1 MADVVTYSRRDSWA
15 ELRISNPPVNALSL
29 RVIDGLIEG
38 FRRFEQDDATH
49 GLIIRCDGRTFVAGG
64 DIAMFDD
71 PAFSPTALND
81 LLNRIAASPRP
92 VVAALFGTVL
102 GGGLELALACRVRIA
117 AEGTTFGMPEIK
129 LGLIPGSHG
138 TQRLPRLIGLVDAAR
153 LISTGDPIALDK
165 ALALG
170 LVDGVA
176 DSEDDAA
183 IIAVA
188 ANAPG
193 ASRRNAGADAADGR
207 EVLAGLRA
215 TAAARPLEPAYQAI
229 AETLSASVE
238 RSFDEG
244 TAIEADW
251 FSRLMSSAPS
261 RAQRHLFFA
270 ERTAAVVPDLPPGI
284 APRPVERVA
293 VLGAGTMGTG
303 IALSFALAGYKVIIS
318 DTEQARV
325 DIAFAKMGD
334 AIDALVRRG
343 RVTEEG
349 GKTCLARVEGST
361 GIAGFGQ
368 ADLVVEAVF
377 EDMEIKLAV
386 ARDLGHACKPGA
398 IIATNTSTLDVDA
411 IAAATGRPGDV
422 VGTHFFS
429 PAHLMKLLE
438 VVRGR
443 ETAPDVLRTVLA
455 VARKI
460 GKTVVVSGVCYGF
473 IGNRMADVYM
483 RENEA
488 MQLEGASP
496 SDIDGVIEDPAF
508 LGMAMGPSRMLDMA
522 GVDVGARTV
531 IEWIA
536 SGAGPRDPSYRAVC
550 RAMFEAGRLGQKT
563 GSGYYLY
570 EGRRA
575 LPNPE
580 HAALATALASDHAVE
595 RRTDIPKQ
603 EIFERLFFPMVNEAA
618 LILEEG
624 IAYRGSDIDVVW
636 IAGYGFPRWRGGPLF
651 MADEIGLRRVVERMD
666 HYASRSDKDRDNWA
680 VSALLRRL
688 AESGTRISNW
698 TAEGAK

>member
-303 IALSFALAGYKVIIS
+303 IARSVALGGYKVYNK
-318 DTEQARV
+318 DNAQ
-325 DIAFAKMGD
+325 D
-334 AIDALVRRG
+334 
-343 RVTEEG
+343 
-349 GKTCLARVEGST
+349 RVE
-361 GIAGFGQ
+361 
-368 ADLVVEAVF
+368 
-377 EDMEIKLAV
+377 
-386 ARDLGHACKPGA
+386 
-398 IIATNTSTLDVDA
+398 
-411 IAAATGRPGDV
+411 
-422 VGTHFFS
+422 
-429 PAHLMKLLE
+429 
-438 VVRGR
+438 
-443 ETAPDVLRTVLA
+443 
-455 VARKI
+455 
-460 GKTVVVSGVCYGF
+460 
-473 IGNRMADVYM
+473 
-483 RENEA
+483 
-488 MQLEGASP
+488 
-496 SDIDGVIEDPAF
+496 
-508 LGMAMGPSRMLDMA
+508 
-522 GVDVGARTV
+522 
-531 IEWIA
+531 
-536 SGAGPRDPSYRAVC
+536 
-550 RAMFEAGRLGQKT
+550 
-563 GSGYYLY
+563 
-570 EGRRA
+570 
-575 LPNPE
+575 
-580 HAALATALASDHAVE
+580 
-595 RRTDIPKQ
+595 
-603 EIFERLFFPMVNEAA
+603 
-618 LILEEG
+618 
-624 IAYRGSDIDVVW
+624 
-636 IAGYGFPRWRGGPLF
+636 
-651 MADEIGLRRVVERMD
+651 
-666 HYASRSDKDRDNWA
+666 KD
-680 VSALLRRL
+680 
-688 AESGTRISNW
+688 
-698 TAEGAK
+698 